1 MGVKQKQRV
10 YLTNEDSTPSEKTF
24 ITTKVELGY
33 NSDGTLS
40 TKVLSQE
47 ELTPPQAHD
56 PIELNHDKVVW
67 LFNELA
73 RNTISNIGIP
83 VAYYGRTDDGVV
95 VITGDRALEQL
106 KGEDID
112 FIIVE
117 LRDRFATYLFDE
129 GVEDDRAVEIAEE
142 VINEDFL
149 VVYRNEFL
157 DAIKSV
163 CADCY
168 DKGLRYFNTKDEL
181 QKEFDEGTFPPR
193 EDLSSLLNGDTELN
207 PAKWDVDT
215 RIFHD
220 RYAVAVMAENNLD
233 PKDFNDWQDFRDEL
247 IEASNEFLLNAGK
260 DPYSMDVDFDSV
272 AHKLWKDQVAD
283 ITDLLKEE
291 TTSDK
296 GVE

>member
-10 YLTNEDSTPSEKTF
+10 YLTSEDTTSSVKKTF
-24 ITTKVELGY
+24 TATKVEIGY
-33 NSDGTLS
+33 NSDGTVS

-67 LFNELA
+67 LFDELA
-73 RNTISNIGIP
+73 DDTIRRIGIP
-83 VAYYGRTDDGVV
+83 VAYHGRTDDGFVAV
-95 VITGDRALEQL
+95 AGDQALKQL
-106 KGEDID
+106 EGADID
-112 FIIVE
+112 SMIVD

-129 GVEDDRAVEIAEE
+129 GVDADRAVEIAEE

-149 VVYRNEFL
+149 VIYRNEFI
-157 DAIKSV
+157 DAIKSK
-163 CADCY
+163 CADRY
-168 DKGLRYFNTKDEL
+168 DKGLRYCDTYDPETYDPDKDS
-181 QKEFDEGTFPPR
+181 
-193 EDLSSLLNGDTELN
+193 LSSLLNGNTELN
-207 PAKWDVDT
+207 PAKWDEDT

-247 IEASNEFLLNAGK
+247 IETSNEFLLNAGK